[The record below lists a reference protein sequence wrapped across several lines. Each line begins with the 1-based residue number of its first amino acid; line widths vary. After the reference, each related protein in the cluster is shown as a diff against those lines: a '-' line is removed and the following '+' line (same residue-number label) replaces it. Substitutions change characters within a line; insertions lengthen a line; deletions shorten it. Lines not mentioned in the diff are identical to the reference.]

1 MHSFSASL
9 LGLPKL
15 LKEDDIHAEYPSD
28 VDDEHVTEKGYQ
40 PMFPGEPTRISSSLA
55 LFRCSRILSK
65 VLEQNYPAAESH
77 DLSLQS
83 LTTLEAELDDWS
95 DKLPAHL
102 KLTFAQDKPSTDITG
117 SRSALLVSQTMTHGF
132 ELILTQSQSLSY
144 YYIRSLIHRPAVG
157 STLGAKSSSSVIS
170 LADSSKHLIQITQ
183 LLEERSMAFSFCLN
197 RNSMLT
203 LCGLSLLYQGLDL
216 KHEGKLMQDNQ
227 RLVNIIIRFLEK
239 SNAPSAADF
248 KKLASSLIVLDSQS
262 MDSKTRSA
270 LLRTSTAM
278 SAPQKKVQ
286 PQPYKQTSASISE
299 NGILAQ
305 QEKLRRATVPNILT
319 HNSQNQTCSAR
330 SSYEGTRTDFSTTK
344 RECRNS
350 LSQLSSL
357 SKPQY
362 NSSSKPPNLD
372 YLSLS
377 NTPISSQPSSPSIS
391 RTAYPGPISHTPQ
404 NIYRKMENQFST
416 ELGFILSSFDT
427 GQANMHSAI
436 YGGPAPNLPETNQT
450 AVSNSNYDHWSNL
463 SFDALPSLTQPDPS
477 AVPGPAQS
485 VFSFS
490 GESHSSG
497 DELSISDLGLGGNT
511 LFLPDQMPPCE
522 DYLLPMDPF

>member
-1 MHSFSASL
+1 
-9 LGLPKL
+9 
-15 LKEDDIHAEYPSD
+15 
-28 VDDEHVTEKGYQ
+28 
-40 PMFPGEPTRISSSLA
+40 MFPGEPTRISSSLA

-132 ELILTQSQSLSY
+132 EFILTQSQSLSY

-227 RLVNIIIRFLEK
+227 RLVNIIIRFLEM

-278 SAPQKKVQ
+278 SAPKKKVQ

-299 NGILAQ
+299 NNISAQ

-404 NIYRKMENQFST
+404 NIYKKMENQFST

-436 YGGPAPNLPETNQT
+436 YGGPAPTLPETNQT